1 MSQGLARRPAL
12 ERLRTASD
20 NELALNA
27 HEQDDSRPVL
37 ALLPWGHLIEDF
49 LFPNNLSIDDFCDQF
64 VGSFMFGYV
73 EALRRAGVETVIVCI
88 SATNSTTVHRIHR
101 PSGAQICI
109 LPAPRVYRFLRS
121 MMRTGYGRNAAQAFA
136 LPRAVRLALL
146 PLLTVLN
153 ELAAYLSTPIRKIAA
168 EVARYG
174 CTSLL
179 CQEYEFPRF
188 DVCVLA
194 RRVHRLPVFATF
206 QGGDYQRYRLER
218 LLRPCSMRRA
228 NGFIIGPSSE
238 AGRVESRYRVDH
250 RRVAR
255 IPNPID
261 LDTWRPRDKAQAR
274 RALGFAE
281 ETLVAAWHGRVQLQ
295 KKGLD
300 VLLEAWRQLSERR
313 SRYATALLLIGD
325 GEDASEVRGRIK
337 ADGLETVTWID
348 YYVHDQAM
356 IASMLSAADVYAFS
370 SRHEGFAVAPVEAMA
385 CGLPVVAADVTG
397 IRDVLLDGEEAGGI
411 IVPRDNPAELAL
423 HVGRLFDDDR
433 LRVRLAEAALRR
445 AQEFGSVG
453 VGSRLR
459 GFLFDGASA

>member
-1 MSQGLARRPAL
+1 
-12 ERLRTASD
+12 
-20 NELALNA
+20 LNA
-27 HEQDDSRPVL
+27 HQQDDSRPVL

-49 LFPNNLSIDDFCDQF
+49 LFPNNLSIDDFCDEF
-64 VGSFMFGYV
+64 VGSFVFGYV
-73 EALRRAGVETVIVCI
+73 EALRSAGVETVIICI
-88 SATNSTTVHRIHR
+88 SATSSTTVHRIHR

-109 LPAPRVYRFLRS
+109 LPAPRAYRFLRS
-121 MMRTGYGRNAAQAFA
+121 MMRTGYARNAADAFA

-146 PLLTVLN
+146 PLLTALN

-168 EVARYG
+168 EMTRYG

-218 LLRPCSMRRA
+218 ILRPFTMRHA
-228 NGFIIGPSSE
+228 NGFIVAPNTE
-238 AGRVESRYRVDH
+238 ARRLESRYRVAQ
-250 RRVAR
+250 RKVAR

-261 LDTWRPRDKAQAR
+261 LDTWRPRDKADAR
-274 RALGFAE
+274 RALGLAE
-281 ETLVAAWHGRVQLQ
+281 ETLVAAWHGRIQLQ

-300 VLLEAWRQLSERR
+300 VLLEAWRELSKRR
-313 SRYATALLLIGD
+313 SRYPIALLLIGD
-325 GEDASEVRGRIK
+325 GEDASEVHARID
-337 ADGLETVTWID
+337 AGGLERVTWID
-348 YYVHDQAM
+348 HYVHEPAM

-385 CGLPVVAADVTG
+385 CGLPVVATDVTG
-397 IRDVLLDGEEAGGI
+397 IRDVLLDGEQGGGI
-411 IVPRDNPAELAL
+411 IVPQDNPTELAL
-423 HVGRLFDDDR
+423 HIGMLFDDKS
-433 LRVRLAEAALRR
+433 LRMRLAEAARLR
-445 AQEFGSVG
+445 AEEFGSVG

-459 GFLFDGASA
+459 AFLFDEAAS